1 MLNRIVRWTQEG
13 VEYEADPRQSEQ
25 LIRDLGMTGSRS
37 VGTPG
42 VKATSEQIAAD
53 KDLSPERQRP
63 YRGVAARSNYLS
75 ADRPDMQHAAK
86 EVCRCMSTP
95 TEVPLVALKR
105 VGRYFEGHARLV
117 YKYVFQIASKID
129 CYSDTD
135 WAGCPRTRRSTS
147 GGCLMLG
154 KHLIKSWSTTQGPIS
169 LSSGE
174 AEFMES

>member
-1 MLNRIVRWTQEG
+1 MLNRIVRWTNEG

-42 VKATSEQIAAD
+42 AKATSELIAAD
-53 KDLSPERQRP
+53 TDLSLERQTP
-63 YRGVAARSNYLS
+63 DRGVAARSNYLS

-86 EVCRCMSTP
+86 EVCRWMSTP
-95 TEVPLVALKR
+95 TEVALVALKR
-105 VGRYFEGHARLV
+105 IGRYLEGHSRLV
-117 YKYVFQIASKID
+117 YTYVFQKAAMID
-129 CYSDTD
+129 CYSDTV

-154 KHLIKSWSTTQGPIS
+154 KHLIKSWSTTQ
-169 LSSGE
+169 
-174 AEFMES
+174 

>member
-1 MLNRIVRWTQEG
+1 MLNRIVRWTTEG
-13 VEYEADPRQSEQ
+13 IEYEADPRQSEQ
-25 LIRDLGMTGSRS
+25 LVRDLDMSGSKS

-42 VKATSEQIAAD
+42 VKQTSEQIPVDRELPAD
-53 KDLSPERQRP
+53 KQRP

-86 EVCRCMSTP
+86 EVCRWMSTP
-95 TEVPLVALKR
+95 TEAALVALKR
-105 VGRYFEGHARLV
+105 VGRYLEGHGRLV
-117 YKYVFQIASKID
+117 YKYVFQEASMID

-147 GGCLMLG
+147 GGCLMFG
-154 KHLIKSWSTTQGPIS
+154 KHLIKSWSTIQWPIS

-174 AEFMES
+174 A

>member
-13 VEYEADPRQSEQ
+13 IEYEADPRQSEQ
-25 LIRDLGMTGSRS
+25 LVRDLGMSGSKS

-42 VKATSEQIAAD
+42 VKQTSEQISMDRELSFD
-53 KDLSPERQRP
+53 KQRP

-86 EVCRCMSTP
+86 EVCRWMSTP
-95 TEVPLVALKR
+95 TEAALVALKR
-105 VGRYFEGHARLV
+105 IGRYLEGHGRLV
-117 YKYVFQIASKID
+117 YKYVFQEASMID

-147 GGCLMLG
+147 GGCLMLAN
-154 KHLIKSWSTTQGPIS
+154 T
-169 LSSGE
+169 
-174 AEFMES
+174 